1 MIHFD
6 YSTNW
11 FIELVCVWVLS
22 MVIRLKYILW
32 SMYIDC
38 NMYICDILSDPY
50 SICQTNFDLGHTF
63 YGFFLWKPISLSCRA
78 FNLINETVHSVDHKV
93 TKGRLEKKIIQN
105 ELVQREVRNYEVL
118 RCDTEY
124 NLKMYTEILNLWKLT
139 NILRKRSRNGGN
151 NLMHCSNF
159 IFDRIVFATFKC
171 WGCHITGF
179 IHIRKPKFYTKSQYK
194 PKKYHHHR
202 HHHHALV
209 CVRKVQWFNIY

>member
-78 FNLINETVHSVDHKV
+78 FNLTNETVHSVDHKV

-105 ELVQREVRNYEVL
+105 ELVQTEVRNYEVL
-118 RCDTEY
+118 RCDTECII
-124 NLKMYTEILNLWKLT
+124 LKC
-139 NILRKRSRNGGN
+139 ILRYWTCENWRTFWGN
-151 NLMHCSNF
+151 VPETVAIIWCTV
-159 IFDRIVFATFKC
+159 RISYLIVLFLLHLNVE
-171 WGCHITGF
+171 GVI
-179 IHIRKPKFYTKSQYK
+179 
-194 PKKYHHHR
+194 
-202 HHHHALV
+202 
-209 CVRKVQWFNIY
+209 